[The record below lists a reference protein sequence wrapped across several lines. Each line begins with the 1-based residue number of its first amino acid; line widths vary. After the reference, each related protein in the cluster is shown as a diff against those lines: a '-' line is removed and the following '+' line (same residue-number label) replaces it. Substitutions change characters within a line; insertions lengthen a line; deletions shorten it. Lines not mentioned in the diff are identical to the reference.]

1 MRLRYVSV
9 LMLFAG
15 FMGWFAHTPPR
26 AVSAASVNA
35 EVQMEGSGTAA
46 QLSLYNAAEH
56 SIYVYQGVSGGGQSL
71 RCSYRLH
78 FNNPGGLLERSN
90 CPIDGSH

>member
-1 MRLRYVSV
+1 MRLRYVFM

-15 FMGWFAHTPPR
+15 LLGWFLHTPPR
-26 AVSAASVNA
+26 AVSAAAVNP
-35 EVQMEGSGTAA
+35 EVQMEGSGATA
-46 QLSLYNAAEH
+46 QLSLYNVAEH
-56 SIYVYQGVSGGGQSL
+56 SIYVYQAVAGGGQSL